1 MWRLVMKRMLAAVL
15 CIAALLGAGSAAFA
29 QRDGADRSQRLD
41 SEEFRND
48 IDQRRLQQSAQP
60 TTPLSAQ
67 PAATS
72 DSNNKHVHT
81 KKKK

>member
-1 MWRLVMKRMLAAVL
+1 MTRKLTVGVFV
-15 CIAALLGAGSAAFA
+15 AALLGAGSASFA

-48 IDQRRLQQSAQP
+48 IAQQRLTQP
-60 TTPLSAQ
+60 APPPSQQ

-72 DSNNKHVHT
+72 DGDGNKPIHT

>member
-1 MWRLVMKRMLAAVL
+1 MKRMLVAGV
-15 CIAALLGAGSAAFA
+15 CIAALLIAASAAVA

-48 IDQRRLQQSAQP
+48 IDRRLKEP
-60 TTPLSAQ
+60 TPSFSGQ
-67 PAATS
+67 PATNAPDDT
-72 DSNNKHVHT
+72 NKPVHT